1 MGSCQN
7 TTQPLHSHTGE
18 FQGKLVLQQDT
29 WVMASL
35 IHHAYVNPQ
44 VTTELSFVK
53 EKKKIKYS
61 YVLRSLSRV
70 RAEGMG
76 HVEDDVRERLMSDKK
91 WLGQ

>member
-29 WVMASL
+29 WVMTSL

-53 EKKKIKYS
+53 EKKNQVQLCPTLFKQ
-61 YVLRSLSRV
+61 
-70 RAEGMG
+70 
-76 HVEDDVRERLMSDKK
+76 
-91 WLGQ
+91 GQS